1 MGNILSTLVWLFA
14 RSFSLFLVA
23 RIIAGLSEGN
33 VQLSIAIISDVTT
46 PEKRSRNLVIE
57 KKKLVSNEQI

>member
-14 RSFSLFLVA
+14 RSFSLFLIA

-46 PEKRSRNLVIE
+46 PEKRSKNLV
-57 KKKLVSNEQI
+57 KKN